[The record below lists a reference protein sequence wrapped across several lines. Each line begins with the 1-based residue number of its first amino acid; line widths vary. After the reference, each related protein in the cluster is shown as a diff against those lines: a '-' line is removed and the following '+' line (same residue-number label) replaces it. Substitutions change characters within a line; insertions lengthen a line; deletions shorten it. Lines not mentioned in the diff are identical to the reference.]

1 MGLLDIVKKCK
12 LPKSSAIG
20 NIEAALSFLIL
31 KLLGVERVSNMDS
44 YDQTPGLG
52 LFANLNI
59 LPKNTYMN
67 TYSTMTSDKQ
77 LFVFQKQLLSQFR
90 RTVPK
95 LFCNKYI
102 NLDFHSIAHYGEGE
116 SLEKVWRGS
125 KGKTLKGANTLLA
138 QDSDSSVILYTKA
151 DVLRKNESAEILKF
165 VEYWKSIAGDI
176 RVVA

>member
-1 MGLLDIVKKCK
+1 MKKCK

-77 LFVFQKQLLSQFR
+77 LFDFQKQLLSQFR